1 MEICR
6 ILTESCAVSTQL
18 PLFPVSPQAVY
29 FHTSL
34 SHPSITAVVEVV
46 AVAPTPEGLSR
57 DVSCGF
63 GLIPL
68 FDSRREPSDLA
79 AKGRA

>member
-1 MEICR
+1 MEVCPV
-6 ILTESCAVSTQL
+6 LSESCAVSSQL
-18 PLFPVSPQAVY
+18 PHSSISPQAVY

-46 AVAPTPEGLSR
+46 AVAPTPEGISR

-79 AKGRA
+79 ARGRV